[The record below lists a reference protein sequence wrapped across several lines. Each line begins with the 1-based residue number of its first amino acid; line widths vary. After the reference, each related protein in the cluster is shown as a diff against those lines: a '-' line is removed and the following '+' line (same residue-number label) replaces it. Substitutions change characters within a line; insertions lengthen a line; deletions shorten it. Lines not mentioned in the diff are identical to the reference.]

1 MEGVFTVSE
10 INNNISRL
18 LEGNFYDIGIEGEI
32 SDYKVQSQGWT
43 FFSLKDSK
51 SIISCVNFDKKL
63 LKYKDIIKDGVKV
76 IGFGYLTIY
85 EKTGKYQ
92 FYVKDLKV
100 IGSGDIYAQIEIT
113 KQKLKEEGLFSAE
126 NKKNISSFP
135 LNIGVITSLE
145 KSSMA
150 YKDFCKTME
159 SRFPIANIYLYD
171 ANVQGKE
178 AEKEIIQGLEYF
190 KLQENIDVIVLT
202 RGGGSIEDLMPFN
215 SESVARSIF
224 NSTKITVSAIGH
236 EGDVTISDLVADIRA
251 STPTQAAI
259 LISPDKKELIDKL
272 NKGIL
277 RAQRGVQDMI
287 EIKQTTVAHNYEK
300 IKGILDKFY
309 NKKQQTL
316 SEGVYI
322 LQSKSNEVINRGER
336 ILKELR
342 NKISKF
348 SYEIEYKSKSI
359 KEKFKMFELF
369 SPEYILKKGYSITY
383 KDGKLISS
391 VNDVNMGDMLQL
403 RLKDGNIK
411 SEVIEK

>member
-1 MEGVFTVSE
+1 MEGVFTVSQ

-18 LEGNFYDIGIEGEI
+18 LEENFYDIGIEGEI

-51 SIISCVNFDKKL
+51 SIISCVNFDRNL
-63 LKYKDIIKDGVKV
+63 LKYKNIIKDGVKIV
-76 IGFGYLTIY
+76 GFGYLTIY

-113 KQKLKEEGLFSAE
+113 KQKLKEDGLFSIE
-126 NKKNISSFP
+126 KKKNISSVP

-159 SRFPIANIYLYD
+159 ARFPIANIYLYD

-190 KLQENIDVIVLT
+190 NSQQDIDVIVLT

-215 SESVARSIF
+215 SESVARAIF
-224 NSTKITVSAIGH
+224 SSKKITVSAIGH
-236 EGDVTISDLVADIRA
+236 EGDTTISDLVADIRA

-259 LISPDKKELIDKL
+259 LVSPDKKDLMEKL
-272 NKGIL
+272 NRGMSY
-277 RAQRGVQDMI
+277 AQRRIQDMI
-287 EIKQTTVAHNYEK
+287 GQKQTSIENNYEK

-316 SEGVYI
+316 SEGAYI
-322 LQSKSNEVINRGER
+322 LQNKSTEVVNTGE
-336 ILKELR
+336 ITLKEFK
-342 NKISKF
+342 NKISKI
-348 SYEIEYKSKSI
+348 SYDIEYRLKYL

-369 SPEYILKKGYSITY
+369 SPEYILGKGYSITY

-391 VNDVNMGDMLQL
+391 VNDVSLNDILQL
-403 RLKDGNIK
+403 QFKDGNIK
-411 SEVIEK
+411 SEVVEK